1 LGAKGFEVSKS
12 HNEDKVFREPV
23 DTPFKKELL
32 QLSCALQLRKII
44 IDHSEERRNFVLYFW
59 GKKNW
64 GLRLVH
70 MLGEGKRKCLPPCES
85 TVQVFSSTV
94 LNLVRFENGFLLP

>member
-1 LGAKGFEVSKS
+1 MRNKISRTIYIILFQKNFFFSFWKRSAKSTTFFFFFKFLGVGGAIDFGGKGFEVSKS

-44 IDHSEERRNFVLYFW
+44 IDHSEEKRNFV
-59 GKKNW
+59 
-64 GLRLVH
+64 
-70 MLGEGKRKCLPPCES
+70 
-85 TVQVFSSTV
+85 
-94 LNLVRFENGFLLP
+94 

>member
-1 LGAKGFEVSKS
+1 LEALRKEHHIFFSNFFFGGRSKRGSGGNRFWGKGFEVSKS

-59 GKKNW
+59 EKKF
-64 GLRLVH
+64 GA
-70 MLGEGKRKCLPPCES
+70 
-85 TVQVFSSTV
+85 
-94 LNLVRFENGFLLP
+94 

>member
-1 LGAKGFEVSKS
+1 LGGKGFEVSKS

-59 GKKNW
+59 EKK
-64 GLRLVH
+64 
-70 MLGEGKRKCLPPCES
+70 LGEIGSHVGRKEKGKCLPPYES
-85 TVQVFSSTV
+85 NVQVFSSTV